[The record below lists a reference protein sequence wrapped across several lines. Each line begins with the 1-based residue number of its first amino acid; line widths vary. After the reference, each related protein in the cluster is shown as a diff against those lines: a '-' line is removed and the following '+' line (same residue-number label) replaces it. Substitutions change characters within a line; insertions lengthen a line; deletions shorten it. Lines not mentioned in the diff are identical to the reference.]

1 MERNEEGRDADIG
14 DMFSDAVPPEEA
26 RVPPAVRPSAANGLR
41 KATVT
46 PPLTPH
52 PEPGPHAPAPSPAP
66 RAAASP
72 QPRKTPPPA
81 RTVLVVDDNKD
92 YRELVRHLLEV
103 NHYKVLEAG
112 NGIEALALIQA
123 SMPDLMLVDFNMPKM
138 NGYELIQEVRS
149 NVDTHDIKIIMFTGA
164 TNRQHLRTLSM
175 DITEFLEKPVPNMK
189 LLESV
194 SRALGPR
201 PGAPPKPAP
210 RPAEQRTAEPAPPE
224 QTVEPAPPSIAIER
238 FEQEM
243 HSPAPAQDY
252 AAPAAPPS
260 VSPGA
265 VQEEPARP
273 AAIEL
278 PRSGPEPRPEP
289 QEEPVTETPVE
300 EVPEIEETLAENDNE
315 LELVDTAAENRED
328 ASETIGLEN
337 LAKDSPLIQRVNKIL
352 TMAVDMRASD
362 IHIEPQETRVVVRAR
377 VDGVLKQLTTLPIS
391 IHPRLTARIKIMS
404 SLVITER
411 RLPQDGQF
419 RVQLR
424 GQKIEFRVSTLPCLK
439 GEKIVMRILGQSKLN
454 SDLGQ
459 LALGPRERH
468 ALEVA
473 LKSPNGLILVTG
485 PTGSGKTTTLYT
497 MINVLN
503 KPDVNIMTAEDPVE
517 YEVPNVN
524 QVKIRPAV
532 GLTFEST
539 LRAFLRQDPDV
550 MLVGEIRDLET
561 AEIAIKASITG
572 HLVFSTLHTNS
583 APATITR
590 LTHMGVA
597 PYLVAASVKMVIAQ
611 RLVRKLCNHCK
622 AAAALTDEDKSFL
635 TEKEAARLGQIYRPV
650 GCHHCHH
657 TGYSGRKP
665 VFEVMPIES
674 SEMRNMITTKTD
686 VDELNR
692 LAMREGMTSLREAA
706 LGAVE
711 TGTTSIGEALK
722 IMMG

>member
-1 MERNEEGRDADIG
+1 MEEKKEGRDADIG
-14 DMFSDAVPPEEA
+14 DMFRDAVPPEEG
-26 RVPPAVRPSAANGLR
+26 RVHIPPPPPLSNGLR

-46 PPLTPH
+46 PPLVSR
-52 PEPGPHAPAPSPAP
+52 PEPAARNAPSPAARP
-66 RAAASP
+66 ASLQP
-72 QPRKTPPPA
+72 QKMPPPA
-81 RTVLVVDDNKD
+81 RTILVVDDNKD

-123 SMPDLMLVDFNMPKM
+123 SIPDLMLVDFNMPKM

-149 NVDTHDIKIIMFTGA
+149 NVDTHDIRIIMFTGA
-164 TNRQHLRTLSM
+164 TNRQHLRALNM

-194 SRALGPR
+194 ARALGSR
-201 PGAPPKPAP
+201 PGQPPKPAP
-210 RPAEQRTAEPAPPE
+210 RPAEQRAAPTAQPE
-224 QTVEPAPPSIAIER
+224 QVVEPAPPSIAIER
-238 FEQEM
+238 FAQEYQ
-243 HSPAPAQDY
+243 SPAPAQDY

-260 VSPGA
+260 
-265 VQEEPARP
+265 EPQGP

-278 PRSGPEPRPEP
+278 PRYEPDPQPESAPAGQAVPEA
-289 QEEPVTETPVE
+289 QAE
-300 EVPEIEETLAENDNE
+300 EVPEIEEALAENDSE
-315 LELVDTAAENRED
+315 LEVLDSAAESREE
-328 ASETIGLEN
+328 ATETIGLEN

-352 TMAVDMRASD
+352 AAAVDMRASD
-362 IHIEPQETRVVVRAR
+362 IHIEPQETRVSVRVR

-391 IHPRLTARIKIMS
+391 IHPRLTARLKIMS

-411 RLPQDGQF
+411 RIPQDGQF
-419 RVQLR
+419 RVQMR

-439 GEKIVMRILGQSKLN
+439 GEKIVLRILGQSKLN
-454 SDLGQ
+454 SDLEQ
-459 LALGPRERH
+459 LALNPRERH
-468 ALEVA
+468 AVEIA
-473 LKSPNGLILVTG
+473 LKSPNGLVLVTG

-517 YEVPNVN
+517 YEVPNIN

-539 LRAFLRQDPDV
+539 LRAFLRQDPDI

-611 RLVRKLCNHCK
+611 RLVRRLCEHCK
-622 AAAALTDEDKSFL
+622 AAAALTEEDRSFL
-635 TEKEAARLGQIYRPV
+635 TEKETGRLGHIYRPV

-674 SEMRNMITTKTD
+674 SGMRNMITTRTD

-706 LGAVE
+706 LAAVE
-711 TGTTSIGEALK
+711 AGTTSIGEALK

>member
-1 MERNEEGRDADIG
+1 M
-14 DMFSDAVPPEEA
+14 
-26 RVPPAVRPSAANGLR
+26 
-41 KATVT
+41 
-46 PPLTPH
+46 
-52 PEPGPHAPAPSPAP
+52 
-66 RAAASP
+66 
-72 QPRKTPPPA
+72 
-81 RTVLVVDDNKD
+81 VDDNKD

-164 TNRQHLRTLSM
+164 TNRQQLRALNM

-194 SRALGPR
+194 AKALGAR
-201 PGAPPKPAP
+201 PGQPPKPAP
-210 RPAEQRTAEPAPPE
+210 RPAEQRDPRTAQPE
-224 QTVEPAPPSIAIER
+224 RVVEPEPPSIAIER
-238 FEQEM
+238 FEQGGPP
-243 HSPAPAQDY
+243 PAPAQDH
-252 AAPAAPPS
+252 AFPAAPP
-260 VSPGA
+260 
-265 VQEEPARP
+265 EEPVRP
-273 AAIEL
+273 LSIEL
-278 PRSGPEPRPEP
+278 PRPEPEP
-289 QEEPVTETPVE
+289 QPAPPPREYSAPEPPAE
-300 EVPEIEETLAENDNE
+300 EVPEIEETLAENDSE
-315 LELVDTAAENRED
+315 LELVDSAAEKKEE
-328 ASETIGLEN
+328 AMETIGLES

-352 TMAVDMRASD
+352 AAAVEMRASD
-362 IHIEPQETRVVVRAR
+362 IHIEPQETRVTVRAR

-404 SLVITER
+404 NLVITER
-411 RLPQDGQF
+411 RIPQDGQF
-419 RVQLR
+419 RVQMR

-439 GEKIVMRILGQSKLN
+439 GEKIVLRILGQSKLN

-459 LALGPRERH
+459 LALNPRERH
-468 ALEVA
+468 AVEVA
-473 LKSPNGLILVTG
+473 LKSPNGLVLVTG

-611 RLVRKLCNHCK
+611 RLVRKLCEHCK
-622 AAAALTDEDKSFL
+622 AAAALTEEDRSFL
-635 TEKEAARLGQIYRPV
+635 TEKEIGRLGQVYRPV
-650 GCHHCHH
+650 GCHHCHG
-657 TGYSGRKP
+657 TGYSGRRP
-665 VFEVMPIES
+665 VFEVMPIET

-692 LAMREGMTSLREAA
+692 LAMREGMISLREAA
-706 LGAVE
+706 LAAVE
-711 TGTTSIGEALK
+711 AGTTSIGEALK

>member
-1 MERNEEGRDADIG
+1 MNAHRARE
-14 DMFSDAVPPEEA
+14 PELTGPELPQA
-26 RVPPAVRPSAANGLR
+26 R
-41 KATVT
+41 
-46 PPLTPH
+46 
-52 PEPGPHAPAPSPAP
+52 
-66 RAAASP
+66 
-72 QPRKTPPPA
+72 QPR
-81 RTVLVVDDNKD
+81 R
-92 YRELVRHLLEV
+92 
-103 NHYKVLEAG
+103 
-112 NGIEALALIQA
+112 
-123 SMPDLMLVDFNMPKM
+123 
-138 NGYELIQEVRS
+138 QEP
-149 NVDTHDIKIIMFTGA
+149 
-164 TNRQHLRTLSM
+164 Q
-175 DITEFLEKPVPNMK
+175 
-189 LLESV
+189 
-194 SRALGPR
+194 
-201 PGAPPKPAP
+201 
-210 RPAEQRTAEPAPPE
+210 
-224 QTVEPAPPSIAIER
+224 
-238 FEQEM
+238 
-243 HSPAPAQDY
+243 
-252 AAPAAPPS
+252 
-260 VSPGA
+260 
-265 VQEEPARP
+265 
-273 AAIEL
+273 
-278 PRSGPEPRPEP
+278 PEP
-289 QEEPVTETPVE
+289 QPEPVLPVE
-300 EVPEIEETLAENDNE
+300 EVPEIEETLAENDSE
-315 LELVDTAAENRED
+315 LEVLDSAAEKKEEGV
-328 ASETIGLEN
+328 ETIGLEN
-337 LAKDSPLIQRVNKIL
+337 LAKDSPLIQRVNRIL
-352 TMAVDMRASD
+352 AAAVDMRASD
-362 IHIEPQETRVVVRAR
+362 IHIEPQETRVTVRVR

-404 SLVITER
+404 NLVITER

-419 RVQLR
+419 RVQMR

-439 GEKIVMRILGQSKLN
+439 GEKIVMRVLGQSKLN
-454 SDLGQ
+454 SDLDQ
-459 LALGPRERH
+459 LALNPRERH
-468 ALEVA
+468 AVEAA
-473 LKSPNGLILVTG
+473 LKSPNGLVLVTG

-622 AAAALTDEDKSFL
+622 AAAALTDEDRSFL
-635 TEKEAARLGQIYRPV
+635 TEKETGRLGQIYRPV

-692 LAMREGMTSLREAA
+692 LAIREGMVSLREAA
-706 LGAVE
+706 LAAVE
-711 TGTTSIGEALK
+711 EGTTSIGEALK